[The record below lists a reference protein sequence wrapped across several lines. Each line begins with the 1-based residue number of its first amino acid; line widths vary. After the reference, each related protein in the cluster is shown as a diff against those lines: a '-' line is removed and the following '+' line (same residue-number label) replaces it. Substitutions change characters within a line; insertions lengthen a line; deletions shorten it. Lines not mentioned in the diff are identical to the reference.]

1 MEFNEWKW
9 KTTDGLEMH
18 AGEWVPDGKAR
29 GVLCLVHGVG
39 EHIGR
44 YEWDGEALTKAGY
57 ILAGFDLRG
66 FGKSQGQRGFTPSLE
81 AYFEDI
87 DLFLAQAAVRHPG
100 LPRFLYGHS
109 MGGILALSYTPLRHP
124 DLAGVIATAPG
135 LKSQIEQQKMKVLL
149 TKLLGKVYPAFS
161 LDSGLDIPEICRDP
175 KVVEAYI
182 NDPLVHT
189 KVTAGW
195 GLSMLKAIAL
205 AYQQAPQ
212 FSLPLLLM
220 HGSGDK
226 IAYPSSSLDY
236 VKIAPK
242 DILTFK
248 MWEGFKHELHTDPER
263 KQVFKFMLEWLDGH
277 LP

>member
-1 MEFNEWKW
+1 
-9 KTTDGLEMH
+9 
-18 AGEWVPDGKAR
+18 
-29 GVLCLVHGVG
+29 
-39 EHIGR
+39 
-44 YEWDGEALTKAGY
+44 
-57 ILAGFDLRG
+57 
-66 FGKSQGQRGFTPSLE
+66 
-81 AYFEDI
+81 
-87 DLFLAQAAVRHPG
+87 LFLAQAAVRHPG